1 MCPTLP
7 RNGGRMTD
15 LDTFREETRDWLAA
29 NCPPGARGPGEI
41 PWGSTKAPIKDPD
54 TALWLERMAERGW
67 TVPTWPTEFGGGGLS
82 KELAAVLVD
91 EMRAINARAPLG
103 GRGISYIGPT
113 LLEMGTQ
120 DQKERFLPGIVRGE
134 GYWSQGYSEPGAG
147 SDLAGLSTRAVL
159 EGDHFIVNGQKI
171 WTSGAMIADWIFV
184 LTRSLPDAPKHEGI
198 TFLIMTMD
206 QPGIRVRPIK
216 LISGVSPFC
225 EVFFE
230 DAIAE
235 KRDMVGA
242 RNEGWTVGKRLLQ
255 HERSTHGG
263 LTGNMSGATT
273 KITALADTARKYLG
287 ETAGQIADH
296 DRRHQIARMEMNDRA
311 FRLSQRR
318 AGEEARE
325 LNAPGAVTSI
335 FKYYTGMLTKERAE
349 LARDLMGTAGFG
361 WDGDGFT
368 EAELG
373 ATRNWLT
380 QRSSTIH
387 GGTREI
393 QLNII
398 AKRVLGLP
406 D

>member
-1 MCPTLP
+1 MA
-7 RNGGRMTD
+7 D
-15 LDTFREETRDWLAA
+15 LETFREETRDWLAD

-41 PWGSTKAPIKDPD
+41 PWGSTKSPIKDAD
-54 TALWLERMAERGW
+54 TALWLERMGEKGW
-67 TVPTWPTEFGGGGLS
+67 TVPTWPSEYGGGGLT
-82 KELAAVLVD
+82 KEEAGVLVS

-113 LLEMGTQ
+113 LLEMGTE
-120 DQKERFLPGIVRGE
+120 DQKQRFLPGIARGE
-134 GYWSQGYSEPGAG
+134 GYWCQGYSEPGAG
-147 SDLAGLSTRAVL
+147 SDLASLSMRAVD
-159 EGDHFIVNGQKI
+159 EGDHFLINGQKI
-171 WTSGAMIADWIFV
+171 WTSGAMIGDWIFA
-184 LTRSLPDAPKHEGI
+184 LTRTNPDVPKHEGI
-198 TFLIMTMD
+198 TFLIMTMN

-235 KRDMVGA
+235 KRDMVGDI
-242 RNEGWTVGKRLLQ
+242 NNGWTVGKRLLQ

-263 LTGNMSGATT
+263 LTGNMQGATAKVT
-273 KITALADTARKYLG
+273 TLADTGRQYL
-287 ETAGQIADH
+287 ADEGGH
-296 DRRHQIARMEMNDRA
+296 IVDQDRRHKIATMEMNAAA
-311 FRLSQRR
+311 FRLSQQR
-318 AGEEARE
+318 ATEEARE

-335 FKYYTGMLTKERAE
+335 FKYYTGILTKERAE
-349 LARDLMGTAGFG
+349 LARDLMGTSGLG
-361 WDGDGFT
+361 WEGEGFT
-368 EAELG
+368 SAEIG
-373 ATRNWLT
+373 AARNWLT

-387 GGTREI
+387 GGTREV